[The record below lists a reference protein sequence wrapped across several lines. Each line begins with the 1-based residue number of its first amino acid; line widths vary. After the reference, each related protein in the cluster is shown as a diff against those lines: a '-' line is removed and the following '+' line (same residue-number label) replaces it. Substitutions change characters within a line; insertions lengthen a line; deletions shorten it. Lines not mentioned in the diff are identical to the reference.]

1 MDTCVKKYIV
11 VCTKSM
17 LDVKHNYSNNKK
29 CLGIML
35 YIHTKQKQNKTKQ
48 ITKKKHHIVLGFVQQ
63 TCKLLAAKKK
73 KKCNS
78 R

>member
-35 YIHTKQKQNKTKQ
+35 YIHTKQKQNKTKNNQ
-48 ITKKKHHIVLGFVQQ
+48 KKKN
-63 TCKLLAAKKK
+63 TT
-73 KKCNS
+73 
-78 R
+78 